1 MTGATQTTLQQ
12 VRQPAPSTEVVNMF
26 SAAGFDLAQR
36 IAKAYQTANAVP
48 AAFRSTITK
57 RERQGNEYYDV
68 EVPNPAALGNCIVA
82 IETAQA
88 VGMSITAVMQNAN
101 VIEGRLSWSGKFVIA
116 AINASRRFSPLRFRI
131 KNRGRITAAYKEKGQ
146 WNREQRRY
154 DMVEKAVEIDDIEC
168 VAWAY
173 VMEGGRRTDEII
185 EGTPVSIKMAVEEG
199 WYSKPGSK
207 WQTELK
213 HLMLQYRAGS
223 FFGNIHAP
231 DIVMGM
237 GRTTEEYEDTLDAM
251 PVTGDTIQVDVEALR
266 TQAGDR
272 PGTAKHPNATDV
284 DARDV
289 PPQSN
294 PSPAKAQAETGK
306 QAQGAASAAP
316 VTQADS
322 AGGHQ
327 PNLPGAEEDPG
338 LDPAKVEHQIQNARS
353 IDVLDLASDSIEG
366 VNDLGE
372 RARLHQIYQERRIAM
387 QRQADQHAQQQAQAQ
402 QRPAGTTRRRMA
414 APE

>member
-1 MTGATQTTLQQ
+1 MTQTTTLEQ

-26 SAAGFDLAQR
+26 SAAGFALAQR
-36 IAKAYQTANAVP
+36 IAQAYQTANAVP
-48 AAFRSTITK
+48 TAFRATITK
-57 RERQGNEYYDV
+57 REKQGNDYYDV

-131 KNRGRITAAYKEKGQ
+131 KNRGRITASYKEKGQ

-154 DMVEKAVEIDDIEC
+154 DMIEKSVEIDDIEC

-237 GRTTEEYEDTLDAM
+237 GRTTEEIEDVVDAV
-251 PVTGDTIQVDVEALR
+251 PNNGDSIEVSVDDLRRAQAGRAGSRPAPADVTDVEP
-266 TQAGDR
+266 R
-272 PGTAKHPNATDV
+272 P
-284 DARDV
+284 
-289 PPQSN
+289 
-294 PSPAKAQAETGK
+294 
-306 QAQGAASAAP
+306 AASDPAAP
-316 VTQADS
+316 LAPAHADAAPTTQDS
-322 AGGHQ
+322 AAADQ
-327 PNLPGAEEDPG
+327 QQNVAADANDAPG
-338 LDPAKVEHQIQNARS
+338 LDPAKVEHQIQNAKS
-353 IDVLDLASDSIEG
+353 IDVLDLASDSIDG
-366 VNDLGE
+366 IDDLGE
-372 RARLHQIYQERRIAM
+372 RARLHQLYQSRRLSMTAAA
-387 QRQADQHAQQQAQAQ
+387 QRAASGGGQQA
-402 QRPAGTTRRRMA
+402 AGAPTPRRRMQ

>member
-1 MTGATQTTLQQ
+1 MSQTTTLEQ
-12 VRQPAPSTEVVNMF
+12 VRHPAPSALTVNMF
-26 SAAGFDLAQR
+26 SAAGFELAQR
-36 IAKAYQTANAVP
+36 IAKAYQTADAVP
-48 AAFRSTITK
+48 AAFRATVIK
-57 RERQGNEYYDV
+57 REKNGSEYYDV

-131 KNRGRITAAYKEKGQ
+131 KSRGRITAAYKEKGT
-146 WNREQRRY
+146 WNKDLRRY
-154 DMVEKAVEIDDIEC
+154 NMVEKTVEIDDIEC

-173 VMEGGRRTDEII
+173 VMEGGRRTDEVI

-231 DIVMGM
+231 DVVMGM
-237 GRTTEEYEDTLDAM
+237 GRTSEELEDILDAV
-251 PVTGDTIQVDVEALR
+251 PGTGDSIEVNIDELRRAQGGRGPSRPAPADVTDVEARDTPR
-266 TQAGDR
+266 TSD
-272 PGTAKHPNATDV
+272 TT
-284 DARDV
+284 
-289 PPQSN
+289 ST
-294 PSPAKAQAETGK
+294 KAQAEAGNP
-306 QAQGAASAAP
+306 AQGAAAGAPAASDP
-316 VTQADS
+316 AGHVRQGDDEPADS
-322 AGGHQ
+322 PQVGH
-327 PNLPGAEEDPG
+327 LPEV
-338 LDPAKVEHQIQNARS
+338 DPAKVEERLRAAKDIE
-353 IDVLDLASDSIEG
+353 VLDVAADFIRDVADE
-366 VNDLGE
+366 GE
-372 RARLHQIYQERRIAM
+372 RERLTQIYQQLRLSLTN
-387 QRQADQHAQQQAQAQ
+387 AQ
-402 QRPAGTTRRRMA
+402 QRAPRRRVA

>member
-1 MTGATQTTLQQ
+1 MSQTTTLDQI
-12 VRQPAPSTEVVNMF
+12 RQPTPSALTVNMF
-26 SAAGFDLAQR
+26 SAAGFELAQR

-48 AAFRSTITK
+48 AAFRATITK
-57 RERQGNEYYDV
+57 REKQGNDYYDV
-68 EVPNPAALGNCIVA
+68 EVPNPASLGNCIVA

-131 KNRGRITAAYKEKGQ
+131 QNRGRITATYKEKGQ
-146 WNREQRRY
+146 WNKEQRRY
-154 DMVEKAVEIDDIEC
+154 DMIEKSVEVDDIEC

-173 VMEGGRRTDEII
+173 VMEGGRRTDEVI

-207 WQTELK
+207 WQTEMK

-237 GRTTEEYEDTLDAM
+237 GRSTEEIEDILEARQANDGTLIVDVDVLRAQAAEQAASNRTVAT
-251 PVTGDTIQVDVEALR
+251 PKHPHATDVEA
-266 TQAGDR
+266 
-272 PGTAKHPNATDV
+272 
-284 DARDV
+284 RDV
-289 PPQSN
+289 TQPQGE
-294 PSPAKAQAETGK
+294 AETP
-306 QAQGAASAAP
+306 AQGAAPAAP
-316 VTQADS
+316 ATAKAAPEATPQ
-322 AGGHQ
+322 Q
-327 PNLPGAEEDPG
+327 NPLPGADEELG
-338 LDPAKVEHQIQNARS
+338 LDPSKVERQIQNAKD
-353 IDVLDLASDSIEG
+353 IKVLDLASDSIDG
-366 VNDLGE
+366 IADLGE
-372 RARLHQIYQERRIAM
+372 RARVYQIYQQRRLAM
-387 QRQADQHAQQQAQAQ
+387 SAAAQRATPDAGNQSASSTASR
-402 QRPAGTTRRRMA
+402 RPMK

>member
-1 MTGATQTTLQQ
+1 MNAATQTTTLQQ

-48 AAFRSTITK
+48 AAFRATTIK
-57 RERQGNEYYDV
+57 REKDANGDYYDL
-68 EVPNPAALGNCIVA
+68 EIPNPAALGNCIVA

-131 KNRGRITAAYKEKGQ
+131 TSRGRITAAYKEKGR
-146 WNREQRRY
+146 WNKDQRRY
-154 DMVEKAVEIDDIEC
+154 DMIEKSVEIDDIEC

-237 GRTTEEYEDTLDAM
+237 GRTTEEIEDVVDAV
-251 PVTGDTIQVDVEALR
+251 PNNGDSIEVSVDELRRAQAGRATSRPAPADVTDVEP
-266 TQAGDR
+266 R
-272 PGTAKHPNATDV
+272 P
-284 DARDV
+284 
-289 PPQSN
+289 
-294 PSPAKAQAETGK
+294 
-306 QAQGAASAAP
+306 AASDPAAP
-316 VTQADS
+316 SAPAHADAAPTAQDS
-322 AGGHQ
+322 AAVRQ
-327 PNLPGAEEDPG
+327 QQNVAADANDAPG
-338 LDPAKVEHQIQNARS
+338 LDPAKVEHQIQNAKS
-353 IDVLDLASDSIEG
+353 IDVLDLASDSIDG
-366 VNDLGE
+366 IDDLGE
-372 RARLHQIYQERRIAM
+372 RARLHQLYQSRRLAM
-387 QRQADQHAQQQAQAQ
+387 TANQ
-402 QRPAGTTRRRMA
+402 QRTATAPRRRVA

>member
-1 MTGATQTTLQQ
+1 MSQTITLEQI
-12 VRQPAPSTEVVNMF
+12 RQPAPSALTVNMF
-26 SAAGFDLAQR
+26 SAAGFELAQR

-48 AAFRSTITK
+48 AAFRATTTK
-57 RERQGNEYYDV
+57 RERQGDDYYDV
-68 EVPNPAALGNCIVA
+68 EIPNPAALGNCIVA

-101 VIEGRLSWSGKFVIA
+101 VIEGRLSWSGKFIIA

-131 KNRGRITAAYKEKGQ
+131 TNLGRITATYKEKGR
-146 WNREQRRY
+146 WNKEQRRY
-154 DMVEKAVEIDDIEC
+154 DMVEKSVEVDNIEC

-173 VMEGGRRTDEII
+173 VMEGGRRTDEVI

-237 GRTTEEYEDTLDAM
+237 GRTSEELEDTIDAL
-251 PVTGDTIQVDVEALR
+251 PGTGDVIEVNVDDLR
-266 TQAGDR
+266 R
-272 PGTAKHPNATDV
+272 
-284 DARDV
+284 ARAAR
-289 PPQSN
+289 Q
-294 PSPAKAQAETGK
+294 PSPPPANTSDLEAREPAAQPDAPDAKAQAAAGI
-306 QAQGAASAAP
+306 QPQGDAAADTAP
-316 VTQADS
+316 ADD
-322 AGGHQ
+322 G
-327 PNLPGAEEDPG
+327 PRDDPGSPIEDSPG
-338 LDPAKVEHQIQNARS
+338 LDTAKVEAQLLAAKDIQ
-353 IDVLDLASDSIEG
+353 VLDLAADSIEG
-366 VNDLGE
+366 VSDLGE
-372 RARLHQIYQERRIAM
+372 QARLHQMYQARRLSM
-387 QRQADQHAQQQAQAQ
+387 TAQQQRAQPQQ
-402 QRPAGTTRRRMA
+402 QRAAGQRRRMA

>member
-1 MTGATQTTLQQ
+1 MTQTTTLDQI
-12 VRQPAPSTEVVNMF
+12 RQPAPSALTVNMF
-26 SAAGFDLAQR
+26 SAAGFELAQR

-48 AAFRSTITK
+48 AAFRATITK
-57 RERQGNEYYDV
+57 REKQGNDYYDV
-68 EVPNPAALGNCIVA
+68 EVPNPASLGNCIVA

-131 KNRGRITAAYKEKGQ
+131 QNRGRITATYKEKGQ

-154 DMVEKAVEIDDIEC
+154 DMIEKSVEVDDIEC

-173 VMEGGRRTDEII
+173 VMEGGRRTDEVI

-207 WQTELK
+207 WQTEMK

-237 GRTTEEYEDTLDAM
+237 GRSTEEIEDILEARQANDGTL
-251 PVTGDTIQVDVEALR
+251 IVDVDALR
-266 TQAGDR
+266 AQAAEQAAGNR
-272 PGTAKHPNATDV
+272 TVATPKHTHATDV
-284 DARDV
+284 EVRDV
-289 PPQSN
+289 TQT
-294 PSPAKAQAETGK
+294 QGEAETP
-306 QAQGAASAAP
+306 AQGSAPAAP
-316 VTQADS
+316 AATEANSEGPQHQNNAADS
-322 AGGHQ
+322 RGD
-327 PNLPGAEEDPG
+327 LD
-338 LDPAKVEHQIQNARS
+338 LDPAKVEAQILAAKD
-353 IDVLDLASDSIEG
+353 IEVLDLAHDSIDG
-366 VNDLGE
+366 IADLSE
-372 RARLHQIYQERRIAM
+372 RARVYQIYQQRRLSMTNAN
-387 QRQADQHAQQQAQAQ
+387 QRAANA
-402 QRPAGTTRRRMA
+402 RRARVQ

>member
-1 MTGATQTTLQQ
+1 MTEATTVQTLRT
-12 VRQPAPSTEVVNMF
+12 APPPSSEVVNMF

-48 AAFRSTITK
+48 TAFRSSITK
-57 RERQGNEYYDV
+57 REKQGNDYYDV

-131 KNRGRITAAYKEKGQ
+131 RNRGRITASYKEKGQ

-154 DMVEKAVEIDDIEC
+154 DMVERSIEIDDIEC

-173 VMEGGRRTDEII
+173 VMEGGRRTDEVI

-231 DIVMGM
+231 DVVMGM
-237 GRTTEEYEDTLDAM
+237 GRTSEELEDILDAV
-251 PVTGDTIQVDVEALR
+251 PGTGDSIEVSVDELRRAQAGRAPSRPAPANVTDVEARDTLAAED
-266 TQAGDR
+266 T
-272 PGTAKHPNATDV
+272 TA
-284 DARDV
+284 
-289 PPQSN
+289 
-294 PSPAKAQAETGK
+294 AKAQAEADK
-306 QAQGAASAAP
+306 AAQGTASSDPAATDPAI
-316 VTQADS
+316 QAGALDEDDS
-322 AGGHQ
+322 VS
-327 PNLPGAEEDPG
+327 
-338 LDPAKVEHQIQNARS
+338 LDPAKVEEQLRAAKS
-353 IDVLDLASDSIEG
+353 VDVLDIAADYLPGIA
-366 VNDLGE
+366 NDDE
-372 RARLHQIYQERRIAM
+372 RHRLTKLYQQLRLSM
-387 QRQADQHAQQQAQAQ
+387 TNAQ
-402 QRPAGTTRRRMA
+402 QRAPRRRVA

>member
-1 MTGATQTTLQQ
+1 MTQTTTLEQ

-26 SAAGFDLAQR
+26 SAAGFALAQR
-36 IAKAYQTANAVP
+36 IAQAYQTANAVP

-57 RERQGNEYYDV
+57 REKQGNEYYDV

-131 KNRGRITAAYKEKGQ
+131 KNRGRITASYKEKGQ
-146 WNREQRRY
+146 WNRDQRRY
-154 DMVEKAVEIDDIEC
+154 DMVEKSVEIDDIEC

-173 VMEGGRRTDEII
+173 VMEGGRRTEEII

-237 GRTTEEYEDTLDAM
+237 GRSTEEIEDVIDAV
-251 PVTGDTIQVDVEALR
+251 PNTGDSIEVSVEELRRAQAARPASRPAPADVTDVEPRDA
-266 TQAGDR
+266 Q
-272 PGTAKHPNATDV
+272 PEATHT
-284 DARDV
+284 
-289 PPQSN
+289 N
-294 PSPAKAQAETGK
+294 AKAEADAL
-306 QAQGAASAAP
+306 AQGAAADATTPQPGQPDPAA
-316 VTQADS
+316 
-322 AGGHQ
+322 
-327 PNLPGAEEDPG
+327 EDVG
-338 LDPAKVEHQIQNARS
+338 LDAAKVEAQINAAKD
-353 IDVLDLASDSIEG
+353 IQVLDLAGDSIDG
-366 VNDLGE
+366 VADLSE
-372 RARLHQIYQERRIAM
+372 RARLQQIYQARRLSM
-387 QRQADQHAQQQAQAQ
+387 TSQQQRAAV
-402 QRPAGTTRRRMA
+402 TTRRRMA

>member
-1 MTGATQTTLQQ
+1 MTQTTTLEQ

-26 SAAGFDLAQR
+26 SAAGFALAQR
-36 IAKAYQTANAVP
+36 IAQAYQTANAVP
-48 AAFRSTITK
+48 TAFRATITK
-57 RERQGNEYYDV
+57 REKQGNDYYDV

-131 KNRGRITAAYKEKGQ
+131 KNRGRITASYKEKGQ

-154 DMVEKAVEIDDIEC
+154 DMIEKSVEIDDIEC

-237 GRTTEEYEDTLDAM
+237 GRTTEEIEDVVDAV
-251 PVTGDTIQVDVEALR
+251 PNNGDSIEVSVDELRRAQAGRAGSRPAPADVTDVEP
-266 TQAGDR
+266 R
-272 PGTAKHPNATDV
+272 P
-284 DARDV
+284 
-289 PPQSN
+289 
-294 PSPAKAQAETGK
+294 
-306 QAQGAASAAP
+306 AASDPAAP
-316 VTQADS
+316 LAPAHADAAPTTQDS
-322 AGGHQ
+322 APADQ
-327 PNLPGAEEDPG
+327 QQNVAADANDAPG
-338 LDPAKVEHQIQNARS
+338 LDPAKVEHQIQNAKS
-353 IDVLDLASDSIEG
+353 IDVLDLASDSIDG
-366 VNDLGE
+366 IDDLGE
-372 RARLHQIYQERRIAM
+372 RARLHQLYQSRRLSMTAAA
-387 QRQADQHAQQQAQAQ
+387 QRAASGGGQQAAGA
-402 QRPAGTTRRRMA
+402 PAPRRRMQ

>member
-1 MTGATQTTLQQ
+1 MTQTTTLQQ

-48 AAFRSTITK
+48 AAFRATTIK
-57 RERQGNEYYDV
+57 REKDANGDYYDL
-68 EVPNPAALGNCIVA
+68 EIPNPAALGNCIVA

-131 KNRGRITAAYKEKGQ
+131 TSRGRITAAYKEKGR
-146 WNREQRRY
+146 WNKDQRRY
-154 DMVEKAVEIDDIEC
+154 DMIEKSVEIDDIEC

-237 GRTTEEYEDTLDAM
+237 GRTTEEIEDVVDAV
-251 PVTGDTIQVDVEALR
+251 PNNGDSIEVSVDDLRRAQAGRAGSRPAPADVTDVEP
-266 TQAGDR
+266 R
-272 PGTAKHPNATDV
+272 P
-284 DARDV
+284 
-289 PPQSN
+289 
-294 PSPAKAQAETGK
+294 
-306 QAQGAASAAP
+306 AASDPAAP
-316 VTQADS
+316 LAPAHADAAPTTQDS
-322 AGGHQ
+322 AAAGQ
-327 PNLPGAEEDPG
+327 RQNVAADANDAPG
-338 LDPAKVEHQIQNARS
+338 LDPAKVEHQIQNAKS
-353 IDVLDLASDSIEG
+353 IDVLDLASDSIDG
-366 VNDLGE
+366 IDDLGE
-372 RARLHQIYQERRIAM
+372 RARLHQLYQSRRLSMTAAA
-387 QRQADQHAQQQAQAQ
+387 QRAASGGGQQA
-402 QRPAGTTRRRMA
+402 AGAPTPRRRMQ

>member
-1 MTGATQTTLQQ
+1 MSQTTTLEQ
-12 VRQPAPSTEVVNMF
+12 VRHPAPSALTVNMF
-26 SAAGFDLAQR
+26 SAAGFELAQR
-36 IAKAYQTANAVP
+36 IAKAYQTADAVP
-48 AAFRSTITK
+48 AAFRATVIK
-57 RERQGNEYYDV
+57 REKNGNEYYDV

-131 KNRGRITAAYKEKGQ
+131 KSRGRITAAYKEKGT
-146 WNREQRRY
+146 WNKDLRRY
-154 DMVEKAVEIDDIEC
+154 NMVEKTVEIDDIEC

-173 VMEGGRRTDEII
+173 VMEGGRRTDEVI

-231 DIVMGM
+231 DVVMGM
-237 GRTTEEYEDTLDAM
+237 GRTSEELEDILDAV
-251 PVTGDTIQVDVEALR
+251 PGTGDSIEVNIDELRRAQGGRGPSRPAPADVTDVEARDTPR
-266 TQAGDR
+266 TSD
-272 PGTAKHPNATDV
+272 TT
-284 DARDV
+284 
-289 PPQSN
+289 ST
-294 PSPAKAQAETGK
+294 KAQAEAGNP
-306 QAQGAASAAP
+306 AQGAAAGAPAASDP
-316 VTQADS
+316 AGHVRQGDDEPADS
-322 AGGHQ
+322 PQVGD
-327 PNLPGAEEDPG
+327 LPEV
-338 LDPAKVEHQIQNARS
+338 DPAKVEERLRAAKDIE
-353 IDVLDLASDSIEG
+353 VLDVAADFIRDVADE
-366 VNDLGE
+366 GE
-372 RARLHQIYQERRIAM
+372 RERLTQIYQQLRLSLTN
-387 QRQADQHAQQQAQAQ
+387 AQ
-402 QRPAGTTRRRMA
+402 QRAPRRRVA

>member
-1 MTGATQTTLQQ
+1 
-12 VRQPAPSTEVVNMF
+12 MF

-316 VTQADS
+316 VTQADP

>member
-1 MTGATQTTLQQ
+1 MTQTTSLQQ
-12 VRQPAPSTEVVNMF
+12 IRQPEPSALTVNMF
-26 SAAGFDLAQR
+26 SAAGFELAQR

-48 AAFRSTITK
+48 AAFRATVTK
-57 RERQGNEYYDV
+57 REKQNGEYYDV

-131 KNRGRITAAYKEKGQ
+131 TNKGVIKATYKEKGQ
-146 WNREQRRY
+146 WNRDHRRY
-154 DMVEKAVEIDDIEC
+154 DMIEREVQVENIEC

-173 VMEGGRRTDEII
+173 VMEGGRRTDEVI

-237 GRTTEEYEDTLDAM
+237 GRTSEELEDIIDAV
-251 PVTGDTIQVDVEALR
+251 PSTGDSIEVSVEELRRAQAGRPAARPAPADVTDVEAR
-266 TQAGDR
+266 T
-272 PGTAKHPNATDV
+272 PE
-284 DARDV
+284 RDI
-289 PPQSN
+289 
-294 PSPAKAQAETGK
+294 SPAQAQAEAGTP
-306 QAQGAASAAP
+306 AQGAAMAAP
-316 VTQADS
+316 AASEPQGQAD
-322 AGGHQ
+322 AAQ
-327 PNLPGAEEDPG
+327 AQQTDLPGTGADEGEDAG
-338 LDPAKVEHQIQNARS
+338 LDPAQVEAQIRS
-353 IDVLDLASDSIEG
+353 AKTIDVLDIAHDSIDG
-366 VNDLGE
+366 VHDLAE
-372 RARLHQIYQERRIAM
+372 QARLRQIYQQLRLSMTNATQRRATR
-387 QRQADQHAQQQAQAQ
+387 QRVQ
-402 QRPAGTTRRRMA
+402 

>member
-1 MTGATQTTLQQ
+1 MNAPTQTTTLQQ

-48 AAFRSTITK
+48 AAFRATTIK
-57 RERQGNEYYDV
+57 REKDANGDYYDV
-68 EVPNPAALGNCIVA
+68 EIPNPAALGNCIVA

-131 KNRGRITAAYKEKGQ
+131 TSRGRITAAYKEKGR
-146 WNREQRRY
+146 WNKDQRRY
-154 DMVEKAVEIDDIEC
+154 EMIEKSVEIDDIEC

-231 DIVMGM
+231 DVVMGM
-237 GRTTEEYEDTLDAM
+237 GRTTEEIEDFVDAVPTAGDSIEVSVDELRRAQASRPASRPAPADVTDLDARPAAAAQDTPSAKPAAAAETSAKDAAASS
-251 PVTGDTIQVDVEALR
+251 PVTHADA
-266 TQAGDR
+266 AGGQHAD
-272 PGTAKHPNATDV
+272 
-284 DARDV
+284 
-289 PPQSN
+289 
-294 PSPAKAQAETGK
+294 
-306 QAQGAASAAP
+306 AAP
-316 VTQADS
+316 GNT
-322 AGGHQ
+322 
-327 PNLPGAEEDPG
+327 EDAG
-338 LDPAKVEHQIQNARS
+338 LDPTKVEHQIQTAKS
-353 IDVLDLASDSIEG
+353 IDVLDLASDSIDG
-366 VNDLGE
+366 IDDLGE
-372 RARLHQIYQERRIAM
+372 RARLHQLYQSRRLTMTAS
-387 QRQADQHAQQQAQAQ
+387 Q
-402 QRPAGTTRRRMA
+402 QRAAAAPRRRMA

>member
-1 MTGATQTTLQQ
+1 MNAATQTTTLQQ

-48 AAFRSTITK
+48 AAFRATTIK
-57 RERQGNEYYDV
+57 REKDANGDYYDL

-131 KNRGRITAAYKEKGQ
+131 TSRGRITAAYKEKGR
-146 WNREQRRY
+146 WNKDQRRY
-154 DMVEKAVEIDDIEC
+154 DMIEKSVEIDDIEC

-237 GRTTEEYEDTLDAM
+237 GRTTEEIEDVVDAV
-251 PVTGDTIQVDVEALR
+251 PNNGDSIEVSVDELRRAQAGRATSRPAPADVTDVEP
-266 TQAGDR
+266 R
-272 PGTAKHPNATDV
+272 P
-284 DARDV
+284 
-289 PPQSN
+289 
-294 PSPAKAQAETGK
+294 
-306 QAQGAASAAP
+306 AASDPAAP
-316 VTQADS
+316 SAPAHDDAAPTAQDS
-322 AGGHQ
+322 AAARQ
-327 PNLPGAEEDPG
+327 QQNVAADANDASG
-338 LDPAKVEHQIQNARS
+338 LDPAKVEHQIQNAKS
-353 IDVLDLASDSIEG
+353 IDVLDLASDSIDG
-366 VNDLGE
+366 IDDLGE
-372 RARLHQIYQERRIAM
+372 RARLHQLYQSRRLAM
-387 QRQADQHAQQQAQAQ
+387 TANQ
-402 QRPAGTTRRRMA
+402 QRTATAPRRRVA

>member
-1 MTGATQTTLQQ
+1 MTQTMTLDQ
-12 VRQPAPSTEVVNMF
+12 VRQPAPSALTVNMF
-26 SAAGFDLAQR
+26 SAAGFELAQR

-48 AAFRSTITK
+48 AAFRATTIK
-57 RERQGNEYYDV
+57 REKDSNGDYYDV
-68 EVPNPAALGNCIVA
+68 EIPNPAALGNCIVA

-131 KNRGRITAAYKEKGQ
+131 TNRGRITAAYKEKGR
-146 WNREQRRY
+146 WNKDQRRY

-173 VMEGGRRTDEII
+173 VMEGGRRTDEVI

-231 DIVMGM
+231 DVVMGM
-237 GRTTEEYEDTLDAM
+237 GRSTEELEDIIDAV
-251 PVTGDTIQVDVEALR
+251 PNTGDSIEVSVEDLR
-266 TQAGDR
+266 RAQANR
-272 PGTAKHPNATDV
+272 PTNRPAPTDATDLE
-284 DARDV
+284 ARE
-289 PPQSN
+289 PTAQPETT
-294 PSPAKAQAETGK
+294 PAKAQSEPGTP
-306 QAQGAASAAP
+306 AQGAAPAAAASQTEP
-316 VTQADS
+316 TGGQQA
-322 AGGHQ
+322 
-327 PNLPGAEEDPG
+327 NLPGAVEDPG
-338 LDPAKVEHQIQNARS
+338 LDPAAVEHQLVHAKTL
-353 IDVLDLASDSIEG
+353 DVLDLASDSIEG
-366 VNDLGE
+366 VNNLGE

-387 QRQADQHAQQQAQAQ
+387 AKQIEQQAQQQQAQ
-402 QRPAGTTRRRMA
+402 QRPAATTPRRRMA

>member
-1 MTGATQTTLQQ
+1 MTEATQTTTLQQ

-26 SAAGFDLAQR
+26 SAAGFALAQR
-36 IAKAYQTANAVP
+36 IAAAYQTANAVP
-48 AAFRSTITK
+48 AAFRATTIK
-57 RERQGNEYYDV
+57 REKDANGDYYDV

-131 KNRGRITAAYKEKGQ
+131 KNRGRITANYKEKGR
-146 WNREQRRY
+146 WNRDQRRY
-154 DMVEKAVEIDDIEC
+154 DMIEKSVEIDDIEC

-237 GRTTEEYEDTLDAM
+237 GRSTEEIEDVVEAVPNNGDSIEVSMDELRRAQAGRAASRPAPAD
-251 PVTGDTIQVDVEALR
+251 VTDVEP
-266 TQAGDR
+266 R
-272 PGTAKHPNATDV
+272 P
-284 DARDV
+284 
-289 PPQSN
+289 
-294 PSPAKAQAETGK
+294 
-306 QAQGAASAAP
+306 AASAPAAP
-316 VTQADS
+316 AAPAHDATDSTSAPAPGVAADQQQS
-322 AGGHQ
+322 QLADAHE
-327 PNLPGAEEDPG
+327 ASG
-338 LDPAKVEHQIQNARS
+338 LDPAKVEHQIQNAKS
-353 IDVLDLASDSIEG
+353 IDVLDLASDSIDG
-366 VNDLGE
+366 IDDLGE
-372 RARLHQIYQERRIAM
+372 RARLHQLYQSRRLAM
-387 QRQADQHAQQQAQAQ
+387 TANQ
-402 QRPAGTTRRRMA
+402 QRTAAAPRRRMA

>member
-1 MTGATQTTLQQ
+1 MTQTATLQQ
-12 VRQPAPSTEVVNMF
+12 VRQPAPSSEVVNMF

-57 RERQGNEYYDV
+57 REKQGNEYYDV

-131 KNRGRITAAYKEKGQ
+131 ANRGRITAKYKEKGQ

-154 DMVEKAVEIDDIEC
+154 DMIEKSVEIDDIEC

-237 GRTTEEYEDTLDAM
+237 GRTTEEFEDTLEAM
-251 PVTGDTIQVDVEALR
+251 PATGDTIQVDVEALR
-266 TQAGDR
+266 AQ
-272 PGTAKHPNATDV
+272 PGNRSAAPKHTNATDV
-284 DARDV
+284 EARDL
-289 PPQSN
+289 PPQSD
-294 PSPAKAQAETGK
+294 PSPEQAKAEAGNP
-306 QAQGAASAAP
+306 ARGAATAAP
-316 VTQADS
+316 ASQATP
-322 AGGHQ
+322 AGGQ
-327 PNLPGAEEDPG
+327 QGNLSGAGDEPG
-338 LDPAKVEHQIQNARS
+338 LDPAKVESQILTARD
-353 IDVLDLASDSIEG
+353 IEVLDLASDSIEG

-387 QRQADQHAQQQAQAQ
+387 SKQTAQQAQAQ
-402 QRPAGTTRRRMA
+402 QEQQRPAGATTRRRMA

>member
-1 MTGATQTTLQQ
+1 MSQTTTLEQ
-12 VRQPAPSTEVVNMF
+12 VRHPAPSALTVNMF
-26 SAAGFDLAQR
+26 SAAGFELAQR
-36 IAKAYQTANAVP
+36 IAKAYQTADAVP
-48 AAFRSTITK
+48 AAFRATVIK
-57 RERQGNEYYDV
+57 REKNGSDYYDV

-131 KNRGRITAAYKEKGQ
+131 KSRGRITAAYKEKGT
-146 WNREQRRY
+146 WNKDQRRY
-154 DMVEKAVEIDDIEC
+154 NMVEKTVEIDDIEC

-173 VMEGGRRTDEII
+173 VMEGGRRTDEVI

-231 DIVMGM
+231 DVVMGM
-237 GRTTEEYEDTLDAM
+237 GRTSEELEDILDAV
-251 PVTGDTIQVDVEALR
+251 PGTGDSIEVSVDELRRAQASRAPSRPAPANVTDVEAR
-266 TQAGDR
+266 DTQ
-272 PGTAKHPNATDV
+272 T
-284 DARDV
+284 
-289 PPQSN
+289 
-294 PSPAKAQAETGK
+294 
-306 QAQGAASAAP
+306 AQGANQAQ
-316 VTQADS
+316 TQADAGNPAHGAANAAPAASGS
-322 AGGHQ
+322 ADQTDAQSDGPADSPQ
-327 PNLPGAEEDPG
+327 DDDVPEV
-338 LDPAKVEHQIQNARS
+338 DPAKVEERLRAAKDIE
-353 IDVLDLASDSIEG
+353 VLDVAADFIRD
-366 VNDLGE
+366 VADE
-372 RARLHQIYQERRIAM
+372 RERDRLTQIYQQLRLSLTN
-387 QRQADQHAQQQAQAQ
+387 AQ
-402 QRPAGTTRRRMA
+402 QRAPRRRVA

>member
-1 MTGATQTTLQQ
+1 MTQTTTLQQ

-48 AAFRSTITK
+48 AAFRATTIK
-57 RERQGNEYYDV
+57 REKDANGDYYDL
-68 EVPNPAALGNCIVA
+68 EIPNPAALGNCIVA

-131 KNRGRITAAYKEKGQ
+131 TSRGRITAAYKEKGR
-146 WNREQRRY
+146 WNKDQRRY
-154 DMVEKAVEIDDIEC
+154 DMIEKSVEIDDIEC

-237 GRTTEEYEDTLDAM
+237 GRTTEEIEDVVDAV
-251 PVTGDTIQVDVEALR
+251 PNNGDSIEVSVDELRRAQAGRAGSRPAPADVTDVEP
-266 TQAGDR
+266 R
-272 PGTAKHPNATDV
+272 P
-284 DARDV
+284 
-289 PPQSN
+289 
-294 PSPAKAQAETGK
+294 
-306 QAQGAASAAP
+306 AASDPAAP
-316 VTQADS
+316 LAPAHADAAPTTQDS
-322 AGGHQ
+322 AAADQ
-327 PNLPGAEEDPG
+327 QQNVAADANDAPG

-353 IDVLDLASDSIEG
+353 IDVLDLASDSIDG
-366 VNDLGE
+366 IDDLGE
-372 RARLHQIYQERRIAM
+372 RARLHQLYQSRRLSMTAAA
-387 QRQADQHAQQQAQAQ
+387 QRAASGGGLQA
-402 QRPAGTTRRRMA
+402 AGAPTPRRRMQ

>member
-1 MTGATQTTLQQ
+1 MAQTTDIAALQ
-12 VRQPAPSTEVVNMF
+12 RPPATTPLAVNMF
-26 SAAGFDLAQR
+26 TAEGFELAQR
-36 IAKAYQTANAVP
+36 IARAYQTANAVP
-48 AAFRSTITK
+48 SAFRAVTIK
-57 RERQGNEYYDV
+57 REKQGNDYYDV

-131 KNRGRITAAYKEKGQ
+131 THKGMIKATYKEKGQ
-146 WNREQRRY
+146 WNRELRRY
-154 DMVEKAVEIDDIEC
+154 DMIEREIEVENIEC

-173 VMEGGRRTDEII
+173 VMENGRRTDEIV
-185 EGTPVSIKMAVEEG
+185 EGVPVSIKMAVEEG

-237 GRTTEEYEDTLDAM
+237 GRTTEEWQDTLDAH
-251 PVTGDTIQVDVEALR
+251 TGPDGSISVNLDELR
-266 TQAGDR
+266 A
-272 PGTAKHPNATDV
+272 
-284 DARDV
+284 
-289 PPQSN
+289 S
-294 PSPAKAQAETGK
+294 
-306 QAQGAASAAP
+306 GAASQATEHARTDAVRGKHADVTDIDSRPAAEAKP
-316 VTQADS
+316 YPPSEKAKAEAAQTQQQRSFDITYEQVAQKLRAADS
-322 AGGHQ
+322 
-327 PNLPGAEEDPG
+327 L
-338 LDPAKVEHQIQNARS
+338 
-353 IDVLDLASDSIEG
+353 DVLDVAADLIGEVQDPQEQDDLRHIYGQRKQELADAPTAQP
-366 VNDLGE
+366 
-372 RARLHQIYQERRIAM
+372 RATRSRRSV
-387 QRQADQHAQQQAQAQ
+387 
-402 QRPAGTTRRRMA
+402 A

>member
-1 MTGATQTTLQQ
+1 MTQTTTLQQ

-48 AAFRSTITK
+48 AAFRATTIK
-57 RERQGNEYYDV
+57 REKDANGDYYDL
-68 EVPNPAALGNCIVA
+68 EIPNPAALGNCIVA

-131 KNRGRITAAYKEKGQ
+131 TSRGRITAAYKEKGR
-146 WNREQRRY
+146 WNKDQRRY
-154 DMVEKAVEIDDIEC
+154 DMIEKSVEIDDIEC

-237 GRTTEEYEDTLDAM
+237 GRTTEEIEDVVDAV
-251 PVTGDTIQVDVEALR
+251 PNNGDSIEVSVDDLRRAQAGRAGSRPAPADVTDVEP
-266 TQAGDR
+266 R
-272 PGTAKHPNATDV
+272 P
-284 DARDV
+284 
-289 PPQSN
+289 
-294 PSPAKAQAETGK
+294 
-306 QAQGAASAAP
+306 AASDPATPLAPAHADAAP
-316 VTQADS
+316 TTQDS
-322 AGGHQ
+322 AAAGQ
-327 PNLPGAEEDPG
+327 RQNVAADANDAPG
-338 LDPAKVEHQIQNARS
+338 LDPAKVEHQIQNAKS
-353 IDVLDLASDSIEG
+353 IDVLDLASDSIDG
-366 VNDLGE
+366 IDDLGE
-372 RARLHQIYQERRIAM
+372 RARLHQLYQSRRLSMTAAA
-387 QRQADQHAQQQAQAQ
+387 QRAASGGGQQA
-402 QRPAGTTRRRMA
+402 AGAPTPRRRMQ